1 MIKFFFCWPYHPL
14 KNTYKISGY
23 DTEKTPILANFMNGI
38 EIDMDKLA
46 ELDIKNPI
54 K

>member
-1 MIKFFFCWPYHPL
+1 MTNKNISKNSK
-14 KNTYKISGY
+14 KNTYKVRGY
-23 DTEKTPILANFMNGI
+23 DAQKTPILANFMNGI

-46 ELDIKNPI
+46 ELEIKNPI